1 MRKLFASQNGLSV
14 TPKTYTWSETT
25 PSGRPDERDGSFGFS
40 IGANDFIA
48 FGWEGNSDSLKDF
61 YKSTNGGTSWTKQSD
76 LPFAE
81 RHTAATFVLS
91 DTVYVVG
98 GDVFFPATDSWVFNG
113 TTWTQKASNCGIGV
127 RNMMGATYHN
137 GAFYIIG
144 GQNTRYII
152 DGKYDNVLKSTD
164 NCVSFTQIATT
175 PFTGGNLWG
184 SCVSY
189 KGRIWKICGGIYD
202 DTSLANRT
210 YPKEIFSSADGITWV
225 QEGIFPGSGRQYH
238 QTIVWKDK
246 IWVIGG
252 FFGTSSPGDN
262 LGDTWYSTN
271 GIDWTQLTGSAITDL
286 HAMTAWVAST
296 GSLHTSGGS
305 GDPGTTLTKKY
316 HILTES

>member
-1 MRKLFASQNGLSV
+1 MRKFFASQNGLSV

-25 PSGRPDERDGSFGFS
+25 PSGRPDERDGCFGFS
-40 IGANDFIA
+40 IGSDDFIA
-48 FGWEGNSDSLKDF
+48 FGWKSGGVGSNKEF
-61 YKSTNGGTSWTKQSD
+61 FKSTNGGVSYTQLSD
-76 LPFAE
+76 LSFSK
-81 RHTAATFVLS
+81 RHTAATFTLS
-91 DTVYVVG
+91 DKVYVVG
-98 GDVFFPATDSWVFNG
+98 GDATNPATDSWTFDG
-113 TTWTQKASNCGIGV
+113 TTWTKKADDCGIGV
-127 RNMMGATYHN
+127 RCLMGAAYHN
-137 GAFYIIG
+137 GAFYLIG
-144 GQNTRYII
+144 GQKDQFISS
-152 DGKYDNVLKSTD
+152 GKYDNVLKSTD

-202 DTSLANRT
+202 DTSINNRT
-210 YPKEIFSSADGITWV
+210 YPKEIYSSADGITWV
-225 QEGIFPGSGRQYH
+225 YEGIFPGSGRQYH

-252 FFGTSSPGDN
+252 FFSTPNDN

-286 HAMTAWVAST
+286 HAMTAWIAST
-296 GSLHTSGGS
+296 GSIHTFGGS
-305 GDPGTTLTKKY
+305 TDPNTTTTKKY